1 MIRRLFGI
9 WNTIFWTF
17 KQVRQENV
25 KQLAKRTWNI
35 QAKDFFFPSQLSRH
49 PVFPQNKQIIF
60 SILFSMHWVFL
71 SVLFQS
77 HSVVGLHLA
86 TNKLFCLNFFWKKSK
101 ISVSRFFW
109 IQITV
114 TSLVL
119 QEHKGIFGPPRWH

>member
-1 MIRRLFGI
+1 MIRLFGI

-35 QAKDFFFPSQLSRH
+35 QGKDYFFPSQLSRH
-49 PVFPQNKQIIF
+49 PVFPQNKWIIF

-71 SVLFQS
+71 SILFQS
-77 HSVVGLHLA
+77 HSIVGLHLA
-86 TNKLFCLNFFWKKSK
+86 TNKSFCLHFFWKKSK

-119 QEHKGIFGPPRWH
+119 QELKGIFGPPGWH